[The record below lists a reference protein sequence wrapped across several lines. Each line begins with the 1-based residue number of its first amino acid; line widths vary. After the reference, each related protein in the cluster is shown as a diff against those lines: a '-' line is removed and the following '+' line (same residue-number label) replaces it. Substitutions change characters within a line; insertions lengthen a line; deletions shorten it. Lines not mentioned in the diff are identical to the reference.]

1 LAQGQS
7 AALTV
12 RHEWDGGV
20 AIVTVVGEIDMT
32 SVGALSGV
40 LGDLV
45 RKDPERMIVDL
56 AAVSFLDSSAI
67 HAFVQTRHELPGACS
82 VVLRSPQPQARRMFE
97 LTGLDSLCLVD

>member
-1 LAQGQS
+1 M
-7 AALTV
+7 
-12 RHEWDGGV
+12 

-32 SVGALSGV
+32 NVGSLSGV

-45 RKDPERMIVDL
+45 RKDPEQVIVDL

-67 HAFVQTRHELPGACS
+67 HAFVRTRHELPGACP
-82 VVLRSPQPQARRMFE
+82 VVLRSPQSQARRMFE